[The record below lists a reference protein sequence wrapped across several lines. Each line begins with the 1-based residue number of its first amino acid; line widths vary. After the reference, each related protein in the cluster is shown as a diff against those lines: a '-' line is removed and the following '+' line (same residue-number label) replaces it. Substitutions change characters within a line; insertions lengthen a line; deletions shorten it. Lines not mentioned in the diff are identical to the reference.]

1 MHDLDK
7 RQLILATF
15 GIAALGTIGHASAQT
30 PTASNEIGRNK
41 EILAEAYRR
50 WDETKGGSVSHWMSI
65 VAEDITFGSLAE
77 GSSAATF
84 TAALKGRNQLNRYF
98 DGMLSSWSMLHYT
111 VGFMIA
117 EGDRVAVICST
128 AWRNKATTKVFD
140 TPKVDVWRFRE
151 SRAIE
156 FYEYY
161 DTAKLAAAAA

>member
-1 MHDLDK
+1 MGILDK
-7 RQLILATF
+7 RQLILATV
-15 GIAALGTIGHASAQT
+15 GATAIATLGRAVAQVST
-30 PTASNEIGRNK
+30 VPNEANRNK
-41 EILAEAYRR
+41 EILTEAYRR

-65 VAEDITFGSLAE
+65 VAEDIAFGSLAE

-84 TAALKGRNQLNRYF
+84 TAALKGRNQLNKYF

-111 VGFMIA
+111 LGFMIA

-128 AWRNKATTKVFD
+128 AWRNKATTKVFE
-140 TPKVDVWRFRE
+140 TPKVDVWRFRDG
-151 SRAIE
+151 RAIE